1 MQTEYDYLFKILLIG
16 SSNVGKSSILLRYT
30 EDNFFES
37 YISTSGVDFK
47 IKTIEINNNIIKLQ
61 IWDTAG
67 QERFRSIT
75 SSYYR
80 GAHCIIVVF
89 DLTDNKTYNEAM
101 NIWVDEIK
109 KNNEK
114 NGVDPL
120 VFLVGNKCDTYRD
133 PEININI
140 EKDSKIV
147 NEYIEVSAKNNTN
160 IELLFNTMCEKLM
173 KKHNIKLEQKNN
185 INPTNVDLTKLHK
198 ILNDNS
204 SYCSC

>member
-37 YISTSGVDFK
+37 YISTIGVDFK